1 MTRSYFLMGEVDTGC
16 DAWIRMT
23 DVVEKIIQTLGRNAD
38 SFYILREGHVD
49 DDRSLK
55 TLNGLRRKILR
66 AKERNE
72 KIKAMEVAAL
82 PENYRTII
90 FDYIYNFDACEDHVM
105 LTVNDEYMPYPAPEM
120 EEEIIE
126 ILRAGIEATGGQVFE
141 MDIGELPIWYMSSLR
156 RNRQYRTLKII
167 REFT

>member
-1 MTRSYFLMGEVDTGC
+1 MTRSYFLMGKVDTGC

-38 SFYILREGHVD
+38 SFFILRVDHD

-82 PENYRTII
+82 PENYRNMI
-90 FDYIYNFDACEDHVM
+90 FDYIYTFDACDNHVM

-126 ILRAGIEATGGQVFE
+126 ILRDGIEATGGQVFE
-141 MDIGELPIWYMSSLR
+141 MDIGELPTLYMSSLR

>member
-23 DVVEKIIQTLGRNAD
+23 DVVEKIIRTLGRNAD
-38 SFYILREGHVD
+38 SFYIFREGHVD

-72 KIKAMEVAAL
+72 KIEAMEVTAL
-82 PENYRTII
+82 PENYRNMI
-90 FDYIYNFDACEDHVM
+90 FDYIYNFEADKGQVV
-105 LTVNDEYMPYPAPEM
+105 LTINSEYMSYPELKI
-120 EEEIIE
+120 EEKIVE
-126 ILRAGIEATGGQVFE
+126 ILRAGIEATSGQIFE
-141 MDIGELPIWYMSSLR
+141 MDIGECPALYDI
-156 RNRQYRTLKII
+156 NRQYRTLKII